1 MKVALV
7 MFRHVS
13 FRRVEWNVEMIRE
26 KMIIKRFLLLFFL
39 LLAIV
44 PTSKGQ
50 SLPDIFDNDFNAS
63 LERVEKSY
71 PEKILYYKHPAFK
84 NYQLREFY
92 GNNYSTIDNIY
103 GVWDNERL
111 IKVVHGKSFWDREY
125 TQLYKRGQDY
135 SAVYYASLIENNIL
149 NIKAEKKLFIDEVK
163 IQLGIIPRPESK
175 IAMSGGYSP
184 ELMQFLISQCK
195 NSLVE
200 LERMYVSKRISKKDY
215 LEKKKSL
222 KETLAEAQ
230 SPRLTSAEEERVRG
244 FIEQLQNDYPLGGEE
259 KLLRLDS
266 LSFARIIYDSFEKN
280 TPKVAFKLTFY
291 SEPNYQV
298 VYKITLIPQT
308 EYSRLGELIKEEEKV
323 EEIAEEKMKVD
334 NIAPTAPQ
342 ANQEMQ
348 STQKNK
354 KREEGLLLKA
364 LFKGAGLLLGI

>member
-1 MKVALV
+1 MKVALG
-7 MFRHVS
+7 MFQHVS

-26 KMIIKRFLLLFFL
+26 KMIIKRFLLFFFL

-50 SLPDIFDNDFNAS
+50 SLPDVFDNDFNAS

-135 SAVYYASLIENNIL
+135 SAVYYASLIENNVL

-266 LSFARIIYDSFEKN
+266 LSFARIIYNSFEKN

-323 EEIAEEKMKVD
+323 D

-354 KREEGLLLKA
+354 KRGRSLVKSLIQ
-364 LFKGAGLLLGI
+364 GAGLLLGI